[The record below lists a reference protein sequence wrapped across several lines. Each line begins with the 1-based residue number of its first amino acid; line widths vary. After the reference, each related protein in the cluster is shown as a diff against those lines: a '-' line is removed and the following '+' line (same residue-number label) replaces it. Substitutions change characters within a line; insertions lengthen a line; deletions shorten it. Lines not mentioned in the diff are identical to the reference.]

1 MKKWIGWSG
10 AAIAVLGIGATGLVT
25 LFNPGV
31 RFNQRKLPVVA
42 AAPARPQTAE
52 RYARRAGFN
61 ILILGL
67 DTWERSA
74 GRADLIMVVN
84 LNPQTRQV
92 NVVSIPRD
100 TKVPAGSRGWTKIN
114 HLHLLSENQKTP
126 GGTQAMIDAVCNL
139 LQQNLNYYLKINF
152 RGFEDFIDQLGG
164 LDIDLERPVKLTFKN
179 QTLPAGKNHLDGA
192 TALELTR
199 ERFSLPA
206 GDFSRQ
212 SQQLRVLKALVRQLV
227 RADNLRNLPRQIQAA
242 QKNLVETNF
251 NQADWLAIAGLL
263 HGLPES
269 NLQYH
274 QVPGRSQMGLDPLTH
289 TQVYYWVPD
298 RESVKRLGKDYF

>member
-10 AAIAVLGIGATGLVT
+10 AAILVLGIGATGLVT

-42 AAPARPQTAE
+42 VALARPQTAE

-67 DTWERSA
+67 DTWVRSA
-74 GRADLIMVVN
+74 GRADLIMVIN
-84 LNPQTRQV
+84 INPQTRQV

-100 TKVPAGSRGWTKIN
+100 TKVPAGNLGWTKIN
-114 HLHLLSENQKTP
+114 HLHLLSENRKKP
-126 GGTQAMIDAVCNL
+126 VGTQAMIDAVCDL
-139 LQQNLNYYLKINF
+139 MQRNLNYYIKINF
-152 RGFEDFIDQLGG
+152 RSFEDFIDQLGG
-164 LDIDLERPVKLTFKN
+164 LDITLERPVKLTFKN
-179 QTLPAGKNHLDGA
+179 QVLPAGANHLDGA

-199 ERFSLPA
+199 ERFSLRA

-212 SQQLRVLKALVRQLV
+212 AQQLRVLKALVRQLV
-227 RADNLRNLPRQIQAA
+227 RADNLPKLPRQIQAA
-242 QKNLVETNF
+242 QKYLVATNLSP
-251 NQADWLAIAGLL
+251 ADWLAIAGLL

-274 QVPGRSQMGLDPLTH
+274 QVPGRPQTGLDPLTH
-289 TQVYYWVPD
+289 TQVDYWAPD
-298 RESVKRLGKDYF
+298 RESLKRLGKDYF